1 MKPRA
6 LALLALVLLLAAAGL
21 LLPVKDSLRAALEWM
36 AAHRGSSW
44 PAFILLYVLAT
55 VSLVPGLILTLA
67 GGAIFGVARGVALV
81 SGASVLGATAA
92 FFVGRT
98 FARGWTEK
106 RIATWPRFRAL
117 DRALGERGFWIVLLT
132 RLSPLFPF
140 NLLNYAYGVTAVR
153 PRDYIAASWLG
164 MLPATVL
171 YVYAGSAAA
180 NLAEAVTGEAH
191 AGRPHTVLWIVG
203 LGATVA
209 VVALVTH
216 LARRQLERELA
227 ESERRT
233 GSGAG

>member
-153 PRDYIAASWLG
+153 PRDYIVGSWLG

-171 YVYAGSAAA
+171 YVYTGSAAA
-180 NLAEAVTGEAH
+180 SLAQALAGGTRPGRVGTGLW
-191 AGRPHTVLWIVG
+191 VLG
-203 LGATVA
+203 LAATVT
-209 VVALVTH
+209 VAALATR
-216 LARRQLERELA
+216 LARTALERELA
-227 ESERRT
+227 E
-233 GSGAG
+233 